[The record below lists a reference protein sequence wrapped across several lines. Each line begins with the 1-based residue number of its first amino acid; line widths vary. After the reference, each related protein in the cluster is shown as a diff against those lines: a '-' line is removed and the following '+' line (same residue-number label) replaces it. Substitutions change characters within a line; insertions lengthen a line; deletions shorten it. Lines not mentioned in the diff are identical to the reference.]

1 MASPQKEDG
10 HVDIANEIIEAL
22 AKIYLS
28 SYETQ
33 TLFAIFRKTYGWH
46 KKEDW
51 ITGSQLSEMTGIS
64 ESHISRTLKKLIQRN
79 LIIKNGKKISF
90 QKDHEKWKKLPIQA
104 SNKNEEKLPKQDIK
118 LPIQASKV
126 TQTGKKK
133 LPKQVYT
140 KETKET
146 TTKETIQKKG
156 DIFLKALKDFKTM
169 RNKIKKP
176 LTKRAE
182 DMLLTSLNQ
191 LIKDEQEQVAILNQ
205 SIFHCW
211 QGVYALKNKPADDET
226 QPRYIPKKEPVLTR
240 EQIERNKVKIKEL
253 GNILKGKL
261 AMPEAAEGGKI

>member
-1 MASPQKEDG
+1 MANPQREDG

-64 ESHISRTLKKLIQRN
+64 ESHISRTIKKLIQRN

-90 QKDHEKWKKLPIQA
+90 QKDYEKWKKLPIQA
-104 SNKNEEKLPKQDIK
+104 SIKKLPKQDIK
-118 LPIQASKV
+118 LPEQASEV
-126 TQTGKKK
+126 TQMGKKK

-140 KETKET
+140 KETKRNY
-146 TTKETIQKKG
+146 TKETIQKKG
-156 DIFLKALKDFKTM
+156 DIFLKAWKDFKEM
-169 RNKIKKP
+169 RKKIKKP
-176 LTKRAE
+176 MTDRAE
-182 DMLLTSLNQ
+182 EMLLTSLNK
-191 LIKDEQEQVAILNQ
+191 LSENNQEQVAILNQ

-211 QGVYALKNKPADDET
+211 QGVYALKDKPADDEA
-226 QPRYIPKKEPVLTR
+226 QPKHIMKREPKLTPEQVKENLAKN
-240 EQIERNKVKIKEL
+240 EAIMDQ
-253 GNILKGKL
+253 LKGKFN
-261 AMPEAAEGGKI
+261 MPETKKGIIDV